1 MIWIC
6 RKRWRPFRISP
17 TKWHSAEFPSK
28 PFNSGKKVSNI
39 LFRFRTTFEM
49 FLFSSCELSFW
60 HEFKRLCLCRRLLS
74 HHANTFEN
82 KITFFF
88 QNRKFWIFWFFID
101 LLLINRFQW
110 IWKFEKCTNRCSIV
124 YFLHFPFSMDL
135 RLVNRFIYIHFIC
148 GIGHWLKIGN
158 QLNKQTIKSYQIN
171 NWMNLAT
178 KWHYFYPS
186 NFKIETWVDYNFLEI
201 VVIESVN
208 SLCEM
213 SKKISRRI
221 E

>member
-82 KITFFF
+82 KITFFLSKSKILNF
-88 QNRKFWIFWFFID
+88 LIFYWF
-101 LLLINRFQW
+101 
-110 IWKFEKCTNRCSIV
+110 IV
-124 YFLHFPFSMDL
+124 DKSVSMDL
-135 RLVNRFIYIHFIC
+135 GIREMHNWSMFNCLLFAFSLLHGFKARKSFYLHTLYMRNWTLIENR
-148 GIGHWLKIGN
+148 KS
-158 QLNKQTIKSYQIN
+158 IK
-171 NWMNLAT
+171 
-178 KWHYFYPS
+178 
-186 NFKIETWVDYNFLEI
+186 
-201 VVIESVN
+201 
-208 SLCEM
+208 
-213 SKKISRRI
+213 
-221 E
+221 